1 MNEFATN
8 NDCPRIELENGI
20 RVANFSSPHAFNF
33 VSGETLPACSPERCR
48 RLSAVSQEVE
58 THNARG
64 WTDIELS
71 FELGPDV
78 RAELERLDADDD
90 VDVVIAPLPI
100 VQAARSIGLGRKAR
114 TVRMADR
121 VTKVAHSDRFCV

>member
-1 MNEFATN
+1 MHEVATN
-8 NDCPRIELENGI
+8 NDCPVLTLENGI
-20 RVANFSSPHAFNF
+20 RVANFSSPHAFTF

-48 RLSAVSQEVE
+48 RLSAVPQEVE
-58 THNARG
+58 VSNPRG

-78 RAELERLDADDD
+78 RAELERLDSDDD
-90 VDVVIAPLPI
+90 IDVVIAPLPI
-100 VQAARSIGLGRKAR
+100 VQAARSLGLGRKAR